1 VPDYA
6 AIESDFA
13 SAESWS
19 ATDIGVPYDQ
29 VVTDAMPPRRGARVA
44 DRVVAELAI
53 VHGFAR
59 RLLVFEL
66 PDQLMLG
73 FVKGASDVAVVGD
86 GHERRETRQGLR
98 NVSAAPCGRGPA
110 RRLPG

>member
-1 VPDYA
+1 MPLRRA
-6 AIESDFA
+6 A
-13 SAESWS
+13 
-19 ATDIGVPYDQ
+19 G
-29 VVTDAMPPRRGARVA
+29 VA

-86 GHERRETRQGLR
+86 GHERRETRQGRSQRDALLL
-98 NVSAAPCGRGPA
+98 AAAVLQRDFEADVQRAPSRDFLPRPHGRSSRPSTVK
-110 RRLPG
+110 